1 MTVSLVV
8 AAAENDVI
16 GDDRRIPWR
25 LPADMRRF
33 ARLTRGHAVVMGRV
47 TYDSIVDK
55 LGHPLPGRRSIVI
68 SQRPGAPVESVTWVV
83 SPDAAADAAESFR
96 RAQEQQDW
104 FVIGG
109 ATVYQQ
115 MLARVDA
122 IHLTRVHAHVAGD
135 TALPPGWLDGFS
147 LVTSEPVTDEA
158 ADFRYSFL
166 RLDRT
171 FSDTAISDNRFSDN
185 LNSDYLGSDCP
196 GSDRVDVR

>member
-16 GDDRRIPWR
+16 GDEGRIPWR

-47 TYDSIVDK
+47 THDSIVDK
-55 LGHPLPGRRSIVI
+55 LGHPLPGRRSVVI
-68 SQRPGAPVESVTWVV
+68 SQRPGAPVESVTWVA
-83 SPDAAADAAESFR
+83 SPDAAADAAASFR
-96 RAQEQQDW
+96 RAQGQQEW

-147 LVTSEPVTDEA
+147 LVASEPVTDGA

-171 FSDTAISDNRFSDN
+171 FSDITVSDSPISDNAS
-185 LNSDYLGSDCP
+185 SGCP
-196 GSDRVDVR
+196 GSGWADVR